1 MAQISNAVL
10 EKYCQFFLSDV
21 PLSHLNLNERDKLRL
36 QVVREAYQVYMGN
49 KMMSTQ
55 RLRAHIK
62 NIWNRSDREVT
73 NDLNVLN
80 YIISRYDRINKDVIR
95 QRSIAAVE
103 RAIDIAADKGNEEA
117 LIKGG
122 LALYKVGECDV
133 PDPSDP
139 NEHDR
144 RVLETVI
151 TDDFTKTETGRKG
164 GYRHYDEDTV
174 LQLQRQ
180 FGGSGNVKDLIEKE
194 PGIFI
199 EEQEIHTENKDNI
212 ILSYEEEEEP

>member
-10 EKYCQFFLSDV
+10 EKYCQFFLSEI
-21 PLSHLNLNERDKLRL
+21 PMERINLSERDKLRL
-36 QVVREAYQVYMGN
+36 RVVREAYQVYMGN

-55 RLRAHIK
+55 RLRAHIQ
-62 NIWNRSDREVT
+62 NIWGRTDSEVT

-95 QRSIAAVE
+95 QRSIAVVE

-122 LALYKVGECDV
+122 IALYKVGECGIL
-133 PDPSDP
+133 DPEDP
-139 NEHDR
+139 NEHNR
-144 RVLETVI
+144 RTLEIVI

-164 GYRHYDEDTV
+164 GYRHYDEDEV
-174 LQLQRQ
+174 MRIQRQ
-180 FGGSGNVKDLIEKE
+180 FGGSGKIKDLVEEE
-194 PGIFI
+194 PGIYTEERIPSI
-199 EEQEIHTENKDNI
+199 EEHESLELDEKEG
-212 ILSYEEEEEP
+212 L